1 MRQSGN
7 HPLRI
12 GMIVNLFH
20 PVVGGAERQA
30 QQLASKLINS
40 GLEVDIITRK
50 HPDCTSFELI
60 DNIPLYRI
68 LSYYDLTGHPLVAP
82 IRRLRKKV
90 ARCERISASENI
102 QPKFQQGVN
111 GNWKTRLVEAYSH
124 LGIRIPLWRH
134 ALFHKYDILH
144 LNLLSTFKMLRD
156 FPGRFKEC
164 RKVLKLGAIADF
176 EELRKSGKVDFF
188 RDRINQDFDRLIC
201 VSSEMR
207 RQCLALGILPE
218 KLIDI
223 PNAVDTDRYKPPVG
237 DDRVLA
243 RKRLGMNNK
252 FMILSIGSQQEVKG
266 LDVLLHAVARAR
278 GRIPC
283 VCHVHL
289 GREGNATP
297 QLKRII
303 EEGGLQELIS
313 FPGEV
318 DDVRPYLHAA
328 DVFVLS
334 SLAEGLSNA
343 LLEAMSSG
351 LPVVAT
357 DVSGSQDLVRTDD
370 TGVLVPPGDV
380 PSLARAI
387 EFLYKNEDLR
397 NHCAQRARKAIQDRY
412 SLDAITQIYIEFYK
426 SMNTS

>member
-1 MRQSGN
+1 
-7 HPLRI
+7 
-12 GMIVNLFH
+12 MIVNLFH

-30 QQLASKLINS
+30 QQLASKLIES
-40 GLEVDIITRK
+40 GVDIDIITRK
-50 HPDCTSFELI
+50 QLGCAPFELI
-60 DNIPLYRI
+60 DNIPVYRI
-68 LSYYDLTGHPLVAP
+68 LSYYDLMGHPLVAP
-82 IRRLRKKV
+82 IRRLRQKV
-90 ARCERISASENI
+90 ARSESSLVSEDF
-102 QPKFQQGVN
+102 QPMFQQGVN
-111 GNWKTRLVEAYSH
+111 GNWKTGIVDTYSH
-124 LGIRIPLWRH
+124 LGIRMPLWRH

-156 FPGRFKEC
+156 FPGRFKRC
-164 RKVLKLGAIADF
+164 HKILKLGTIVDF
-176 EELRKSGKVDFF
+176 GELRKSGENDFF
-188 RDRINQDFDRLIC
+188 RDRINRDFDRLIC

-237 DDRVLA
+237 DNRALA
-243 RKRLGMNNK
+243 RERLGINNK
-252 FMILSIGSQQEVKG
+252 FLILSVGSQQRIKG
-266 LDVLLHAVARAR
+266 LDVLLQAVARAR
-278 GRIPC
+278 DRIPC
-283 VCHVHL
+283 LRHIHL
-289 GREGNATP
+289 GRQDNATP

-351 LPVVAT
+351 LPVIAT
-357 DVSGSQDLVRTDD
+357 DVSGSQDVVRTGD
-370 TGVLVPPGDV
+370 TGVLVPPGNII
-380 PSLARAI
+380 SLVRALDLL
-387 EFLYKNEDLR
+387 FTNEELR
-397 NHCAQRARKAIQDRY
+397 NQCGQRARQRIENAY
-412 SLDAITQIYIEFYK
+412 SLAAVSRKYIELYD
-426 SMNTS
+426 SIREARCS